1 MRRWPQV
8 SSGFQRHGYS
18 TSATSPS
25 GRWCFRS
32 RVTLPLA
39 WRRARPSAVFAVI
52 AVVALVQWSVDVR
65 LFADV
70 ALLLALYTVAV
81 RESLSR
87 IVTAMVLLEVGI
99 FLAAFRWHLA
109 DTGLLSVVYL
119 TGLAAAALCAGLA
132 VRSASQY
139 LAWMEERA
147 VRLEL
152 EQDQRAVISA
162 AEERARIA
170 REMHDIVAHSLS
182 VVVTLADA
190 ASVIGHSD
198 PLRAETTMQQVAD
211 VGRQALGDM
220 RTMLSALRTERGDV
234 DLGPQPGVAD
244 LESLYERVRGTG
256 LVVEATVTG
265 TAVSLPAPVELSIF
279 RIVQEALTNAIKHAN
294 ASTVRIRMTYHA
306 TSLDLRIDD
315 DGRPRSCPPAPS
327 SGGHGLMGMA
337 ERANL
342 HGGVLHAGPSPDGGW
357 SVSTS
362 LRLAAPNRLTDR

>member
-1 MRRWPQV
+1 MHAVNSFYGLFGKASGDIESEGRRGAFGVARTFVNDHPLVVDATLAAGIFGISTAWLFHLGDV
-8 SSGFQRHGYS
+8 SFGAVVLQI
-18 TSATSPS
+18 AL
-25 GRWCFRS
+25 
-32 RVTLPLA
+32 TLPLA

-52 AVVALVQWSVDVR
+52 AIVALVQWSVDVR

-147 VRLEL
+147 ARLEL

-198 PLRAETTMQQVAD
+198 PIRAETTMQQVAD

-220 RTMLSALRTERGDV
+220 RTMLSALRTEGGDV

-244 LESLYERVRGTG
+244 LESLYERVRGRDW
-256 LVVEATVTG
+256 
-265 TAVSLPAPVELSIF
+265 LS
-279 RIVQEALTNAIKHAN
+279 K
-294 ASTVRIRMTYHA
+294 
-306 TSLDLRIDD
+306 
-315 DGRPRSCPPAPS
+315 PP
-327 SGGHGLMGMA
+327 
-337 ERANL
+337 
-342 HGGVLHAGPSPDGGW
+342 
-357 SVSTS
+357 
-362 LRLAAPNRLTDR
+362 